1 MRTKVN
7 GNPWLNIGVRPRDT
21 IRNIVATNPKYGFLA
36 LCAFNG
42 FPMALSFAQSISLG
56 LTLPTWALVIGA
68 LLVCGFLGFISI
80 SISSALLLWTGRW
93 LGGTGNYS
101 TIRAAVAWS
110 NVPNFITSLTWLA
123 LLAIFGGLVLNQG
136 FSETTFVGYQAGAVF
151 LIFLIQSIVSIW
163 GFIILLKALGEV
175 QGFSVWRALLNVII
189 PFVIVVVVV
198 WLVGWVIWGTSS
210 IVK

>member
-7 GNPWLNIGVRPRDT
+7 GNPWLNIWVRPRDT
-21 IRNIVATNPKYGFLA
+21 IRNIVATNLKYGFLA

-110 NVPNFITSLTWLA
+110 NVPNFVTSLTWLA